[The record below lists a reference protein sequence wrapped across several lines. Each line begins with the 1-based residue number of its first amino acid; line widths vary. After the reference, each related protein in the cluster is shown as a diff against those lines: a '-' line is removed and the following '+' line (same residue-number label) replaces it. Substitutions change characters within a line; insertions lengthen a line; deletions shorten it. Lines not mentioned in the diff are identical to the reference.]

1 MNLGATLIKSRRS
14 VRSFTDVP
22 VDNEIIREALECAR
36 LAPTAMNLQPWLFG
50 TIGNK
55 TLLNQIADL
64 TDHGRFIEGAAVC
77 FAVFGEKDAKYYLE
91 DCCAAT
97 ENIIICLQ
105 GYGLGTCWVA
115 GDKKEYAD
123 QVRKLL
129 NVPEKYTLVS
139 LIAAGFPKEISMPKK
154 KYLDEISFT
163 DTWKEDTEKPA

>member
-14 VRSFTDVP
+14 VRSFTHAP
-22 VDNEIIREALECAR
+22 VDNEIIHETLECAR

-50 TIGNK
+50 AVTDK
-55 TLLNQIADL
+55 ALMKQISDM

-77 FAVFGEKDAKYYLE
+77 FAVFGEKEAKYYLE

-97 ENIIICLQ
+97 ENMIICLQ

-115 GDKKEYAD
+115 GDKKDYAEP
-123 QVRKLL
+123 VRKLL

-139 LIAAGFPKEISMPKK
+139 LIACGFPKEISMPKK
-154 KYLDEISFT
+154 KHLDVVSFT
-163 DTWKEDTEKPA
+163 DTWKEETS